1 MLATPVISITLRRVR
16 DLHSHLQSLALRS
29 LTTVKL
35 GLNPPPVPSPPVH
48 DRASSTPAP
57 HNKSVQF
64 ASDTSSEESS
74 NRNRRRRRRSA
85 KADSYDTSDSDHSSD
100 HSRHRNSK
108 RSSRHSHKQR
118 EPSPAHSDET
128 IDLPQRF
135 DEHGRR
141 KPERGEDPIADKIEE
156 FLAGKGSAGKLFKN
170 LTDGL
175 LGGGSKERDR
185 DDGRRRR

>member
-1 MLATPVISITLRRVR
+1 MSRRVR
-16 DLHSHLQSLALRS
+16 DLHSHLQSLTLRS
-29 LTTVKL
+29 LTTLYL
-35 GLNPPPVPSPPVH
+35 GLNPPRAPSPRVH

-64 ASDTSSEESS
+64 ASDTSSEGSPD
-74 NRNRRRRRRSA
+74 RNRRRRRRSA

-100 HSRHRNSK
+100 HGRHRRSK
-108 RSSRHSHKQR
+108 RSNRHSHEQR

-128 IDLPQRF
+128 IELPARF

-141 KPERGEDPIADKIEE
+141 KPERGEDPIADKIED

-175 LGGGSKERDR
+175 LGGGGRDKDR